1 MSNETPSDPQ
11 VDINPGSDQDLNTT
25 TDRSPPKR
33 AMTKMRQ
40 TLTAPVSSDSHD
52 DEIRSWLNKMQDKC
66 YIYTEIAS
74 VIMGNIWVG
83 YYWILYNELYYHI
96 KTPYGKLSKKTKLN
110 LHLK

>member
-1 MSNETPSDPQ
+1 MSDDTATDPQ
-11 VDINPGSDQDLNTT
+11 VEINPSSGQDLNEHPEPAP
-25 TDRSPPKR
+25 RNR

-40 TLTAPVSSDSHD
+40 TLAASVSSDSHD

-96 KTPYGKLSKKTKLN
+96 KTPYGNFQN
-110 LHLK
+110 LLK